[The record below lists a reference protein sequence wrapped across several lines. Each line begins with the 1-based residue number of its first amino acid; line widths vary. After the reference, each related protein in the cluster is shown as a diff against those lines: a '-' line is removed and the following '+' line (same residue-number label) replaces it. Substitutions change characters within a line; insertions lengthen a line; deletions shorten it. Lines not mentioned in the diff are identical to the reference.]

1 MENLRIIS
9 LWSNVIMEEFE
20 FEKRKRFLDFVLLL
34 GLRTTQHFLVYIFA
48 PDFQRY
54 LGNAVTF

>member
-1 MENLRIIS
+1 
-9 LWSNVIMEEFE
+9 MEEFE